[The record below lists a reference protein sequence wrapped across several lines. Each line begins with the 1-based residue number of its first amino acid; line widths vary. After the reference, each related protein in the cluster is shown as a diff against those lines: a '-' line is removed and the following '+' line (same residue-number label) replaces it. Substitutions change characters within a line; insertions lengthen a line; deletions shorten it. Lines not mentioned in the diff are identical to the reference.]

1 MINSERMKDGFY
13 ITFFLMVIP
22 LVFTADLNAADLRFA
37 PRGRLFQPLLADPT
51 EPRFALV
58 SHLNN
63 NRLEGTIGGSWEA
76 FDVAWNNGVLLR
88 SGMHAGV
95 FTQLRKSGATFPLET
110 TDFMFAWHTDLRHHR
125 FTGRFEFA
133 HISAHIADGFNDPA
147 RTPITYSRE
156 FLALYGDYRWPPLR
170 LYSSLRVSNHAIPD
184 IKRWR
189 VQFGGEL
196 NSGLLLGRNPRL
208 YAAYDVRIF
217 DNSGTVVNQTG
228 QMGVMFHTSER
239 NGFRIALVG
248 HTGRSEHGQ
257 FHDLSDH
264 YVGLGVFFDM

>member
-1 MINSERMKDGFY
+1 MKNGFCL
-13 ITFFLMVIP
+13 TLFLMAMP
-22 LVFTADLNAADLRFA
+22 LAFTADSHAVEWRFA

-58 SHLNN
+58 AYLNN

-88 SGMHAGV
+88 SGIRAGV
-95 FTQLRKSGATFPLET
+95 FTLLRKSGATFPLET

-125 FTGRFEFA
+125 FTGRFAFA
-133 HISAHIADGFNDPA
+133 HISAHISDGFNDPGRA
-147 RTPITYSRE
+147 PITYSRE
-156 FLALYGDYRWPPLR
+156 FLTLYGDYRWPPLR

-184 IKRWR
+184 IKRLR

-196 NSGLLLGRNPRL
+196 NSGFLLGRNPRL

-217 DNSGTVVNQTG
+217 DSSGTVVNQTG
-228 QMGVMFHTSER
+228 QLGVMFHSSER
-239 NGFRIALVG
+239 NGLRIALVG

-264 YVGLGVFFDM
+264 YVGVGVFFDM

>member
-1 MINSERMKDGFY
+1 MINSGRMKDGFY

-58 SHLNN
+58 AYLNN
-63 NRLEGTIGGSWEA
+63 NRVEGTIGGSWEA
-76 FDVAWNNGVLLR
+76 FDVAWNSGVLLR